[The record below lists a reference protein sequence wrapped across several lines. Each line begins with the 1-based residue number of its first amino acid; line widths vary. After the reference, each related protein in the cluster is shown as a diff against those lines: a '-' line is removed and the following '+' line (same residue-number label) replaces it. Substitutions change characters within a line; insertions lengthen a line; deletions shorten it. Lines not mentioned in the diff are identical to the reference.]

1 MFVKS
6 QINEM
11 NKFYINIDSY
21 LINITFFQYVYIIHS
36 FKTKI
41 KYPNTLISFISLR

>member
-21 LINITFFQYVYIIHS
+21 HKYYILSVRIYYTFIQN
-36 FKTKI
+36 KNKI
-41 KYPNTLISFISLR
+41 S